1 MSTLPEN
8 YTRSQLLVLIRERI
22 VNYGTSHVGRESAED
37 LAQDTLML
45 LEQKYSNLEQM
56 GDLLPV
62 AIRIMS
68 FKLKSFRR
76 TTGRQRVSDTPI
88 DEMPLTSADPDAA
101 EQLARAEFRKSIFA
115 ALDKL
120 GSRCK
125 RLFLLKLEGHRLTQ
139 IREMLGASTMQ
150 QLYMWDFRCRESM
163 RQLIGHQESN

>member
-1 MSTLPEN
+1 VSATPESH
-8 YTRSQLLVLIRERI
+8 TRSQVLALIRERI
-22 VNYGTSHVGRESAED
+22 LIYGTSHVGRDSAED
-37 LAQDTLML
+37 LAQDTLL
-45 LEQKYSNLEQM
+45 LIEQRYSHLGQI

-76 TTGRQRVSDTPI
+76 SVGRRRVSDTPV
-88 DEMPLTSADPDAA
+88 DEMPLADGDPDAA
-101 EQLARAEFRKSIFA
+101 TQLETAELKTKIYD

-125 RLFLLKLEGHRLTQ
+125 RLFLLKLEGHRLPQ

-163 RQLIGHQESN
+163 RQLIGYRETK